1 MTPPRAS
8 TAIHEETRTPQQAS
22 QMSVHLDEAG
32 VRRVL
37 DVALRFGQLLL
48 ACQAGTADVAS
59 TVGAVATAYGLPAT
73 HVDITGNSIT
83 VSVPRSVPGAPVTAM
98 YLAQSRSQDYTR
110 LQLTTDLAQEV
121 VDTTPETEWVQD
133 QLDALERAGHPY
145 PRWVSTVALGVMA
158 GSFAML
164 LGAGLLVAA
173 ISAVT
178 TALID
183 QVGRVLN
190 GWRLP
195 MLFLQVVGATLATGV
210 TVGLDAAGRLPAG
223 TAPSVV
229 VAANIVA
236 LLSGLATV
244 GSVQDAITGFQ
255 LTAVSRMMDILLS
268 SVGILVGV
276 TIAVRIGVAAGV
288 DVSVSPDVP
297 IGPLGV
303 PVRVLAGA
311 IGAAASAVSGYAP
324 VRAALAAGAAGAVGT
339 LLFFGLRIA
348 GSDQITSSFV
358 AAVAIGLGGAIGAHR
373 VRVPL
378 LVIAMAG
385 IVPLVPGMTLY
396 RGFVHL
402 IDGQAATGGNSLMLA
417 AGTALALGA
426 GVVLGPLIAPSV
438 RRELARYRLRLR
450 GGSRRHRVGQLR
462 IPQLAGIR
470 YTGRRSAH
478 VRS

>member
-1 MTPPRAS
+1 MTQLRYPATAQHDTYGTGEPR
-8 TAIHEETRTPQQAS
+8 
-22 QMSVHLDEAG
+22 

-37 DVALRFGQLLL
+37 DIALRFGQLLL

-59 TVGAVATAYGLPAT
+59 TVGAVATAYGLPPT
-73 HVDITGNSIT
+73 HVDVTANSIT
-83 VSVPRSVPGAPVTAM
+83 VSVPRSVPGAPITAM

-110 LQLTTDLAQEV
+110 LQLTTDLAQHV
-121 VDTTPETEWVQD
+121 VDTTPEPEWVQR
-133 QLDALERAGHPY
+133 QLDALERAEHPY

-158 GSFAML
+158 GSFSTL

-173 ISAVT
+173 ISAMT
-178 TALID
+178 TGLID

-190 GWRLP
+190 RWQLP
-195 MLFLQVVGATLATGV
+195 MLFLQVVGAALATGV
-210 TVGLDAAGRLPAG
+210 TVGLDAVGRLPAG

-297 IGPLGV
+297 VGPLGV

-311 IGAAASAVSGYAP
+311 VGAAAAAVSGYAP
-324 VRAALAAGAAGAVGT
+324 KRAALTAGAAGAAGT

-348 GSDQITSSFV
+348 GTDQITSSFV
-358 AAVAIGLGGAIGAHR
+358 AAAAIGLGGAIAAHR

-402 IDGQAATGGNSLMLA
+402 VDGQPTTGGDFLMLA

-426 GVVLGPLIAPSV
+426 GVVLGPLLAPSV
-438 RRELARYRLRLR
+438 RLQLHRYRRRLR
-450 GGSRRHRVGQLR
+450 GGSRRHRIGQLR
-462 IPQLAGIR
+462 IPQFAGIR
-470 YTGRRSAH
+470 YPGRRPAQA
-478 VRS
+478 RS

>member
-1 MTPPRAS
+1 MARPRFS
-8 TAIHEETRTPQQAS
+8 TTDQERTRG
-22 QMSVHLDEAG
+22 MDEAG

-37 DVALRFGQLLL
+37 DIALRFGELLL

-73 HVDITGNSIT
+73 HVDVTANSIT
-83 VSVPRSVPGAPVTAM
+83 VSVPRGVAGAPVTAM
-98 YLAQSRSQDYTR
+98 HMAQSRSQDFTR
-110 LQLTTDLAQEV
+110 LQLTTDLAEHI
-121 VDTTPETEWVQD
+121 VDTTPDPEWVQG

-158 GSFAML
+158 GSFSLL

-173 ISAVT
+173 ISAMT

-190 GWRLP
+190 GWHVP
-195 MLFLQVVGATLATGV
+195 VLFLQVVGAALATGV

-297 IGPLGV
+297 VGPLGV

-311 IGAAASAVSGYAP
+311 IGAAASAVSSYARL
-324 VRAALAAGAAGAVGT
+324 RAALAAGAAGAAGT

-348 GSDQITSSFV
+348 GTDQITSSFV
-358 AAVAIGLGGAIGAHR
+358 AAAAIGLGGAIGAR
-373 VRVPL
+373 RMRVPL

-402 IDGQAATGGNSLMLA
+402 VNGQASSGGNFLTLA

-426 GVVLGPLIAPSV
+426 GVVLGPLLAPSV
-438 RRELARYRLRLR
+438 QRELARYRRRLR
-450 GGSRRHRVGQLR
+450 GSARRNRVSQLR

-470 YTGRRSAH
+470 YSGRRPAH
-478 VRS
+478 MRS